1 MQHNNQVQIRELIP
15 IDKQQ
20 LIDTTILK
28 SVCSL
33 MQFKGNNL
41 EAIQYFCQNREL
53 IRRTINWFALDQ
65 NIEIYFKTK
74 SYSYQRFTDIIV
86 PNMLPMYPLEIQ
98 NSIQNFIEFKIQQ
111 AQNVIQNMNKV
122 QVTNFMRE
130 LEQVVKI
137 QFDLKFSDQYSYKKQ
152 SDKNRYTIKSI
163 IMRLRNEEMS
173 E

>member
-1 MQHNNQVQIRELIP
+1 MQHNKVQIRELIS

-28 SVCSL
+28 SICSL
-33 MQFKGNNL
+33 LQFKGNNF
-41 EAIQYFCQNREL
+41 EAIQYFCQNRQL
-53 IRRTINWFALDQ
+53 ITRTINWFALDQ
-65 NIEIYFKTK
+65 NIEMYFKTK
-74 SYSYQRFTDIIV
+74 SYSYQRFTDVIV
-86 PNMLPMYPLEIQ
+86 PNMLPMYPIEIQ
-98 NSIQNFIEFKIQQ
+98 KNIQSFIESKIQQ
-111 AQNVIQNMNKV
+111 AQNVIQKMNKV
-122 QVTNFMRE
+122 QVTNYMRE

-152 SDKNRYTIKSI
+152 SDKNRYTIKSV